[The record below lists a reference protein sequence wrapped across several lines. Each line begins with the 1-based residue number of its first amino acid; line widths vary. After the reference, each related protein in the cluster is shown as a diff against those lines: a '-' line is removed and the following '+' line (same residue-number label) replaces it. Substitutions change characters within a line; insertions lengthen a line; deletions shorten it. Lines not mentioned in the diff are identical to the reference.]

1 MDTPTPA
8 APTAPSV
15 LSLTQRLTPLIPEAL
30 LTLLFLLLAIDP
42 WIGEPFKEFW
52 MQQGYRPLTLEH
64 PALMAILMVEVG
76 FLLPQVTLTDLAT
89 RLKKRPPWW
98 LIPPLAIGLLI
109 LAPGGMEFLRVLLAN
124 QSVLAIPAL
133 WSVFHRARQLWDM
146 PGKPALERMRVR
158 ALTNGRANVGGLMV
172 LIYLLTTM
180 AQTSSLIVIDDW
192 NWKDKMLLSLTT
204 LYFAAC
210 TFDAWRVTGTRFAA
224 NPKPLLWFD
233 YIGVKDVD
241 LPL

>member
-1 MDTPTPA
+1 MDKTA
-8 APTAPSV
+8 APPPTAPD
-15 LSLTQRLTPLIPEAL
+15 LPPLAQRLTGLVPDAL
-30 LTLLFLLLAIDP
+30 LTVLFLLLAIDP
-42 WIGEPFKEFW
+42 WIGEPFAEFW
-52 MQQGYRPLTLEH
+52 LQRGYRPLDLSH

-109 LAPGGMEFLRVLLAN
+109 LAPGGMDFLRVLLAN
-124 QSVLAIPAL
+124 QSVLAVPAL

-158 ALTNGRANVGGLMV
+158 ALTNGRANVGGLLV
-172 LIYLLTTM
+172 LIYLLTTI
-180 AQTSSLIVIDDW
+180 AETSSLIRFDNW
-192 NWKDKMLLSLTT
+192 FWKDTMLLALATI
-204 LYFAAC
+204 YFGAC
-210 TFDAWRVTGTRFAA
+210 TFDTWRVTGARFAA
-224 NPKPLLWFD
+224 KPTPLLWFD

-241 LPL
+241 VPL